1 MINEIGN
8 KYGKLTVL
16 QKAQRPE
23 KRPAGAYWLC

>member
-16 QKAQRPE
+16 EKVPRPE
-23 KRPAGAYWLC
+23 SRPAGAYWLC